1 MQKNPALFC
10 KKMPGFFYV
19 MNKNYYVI
27 IQKIESLY
35 KIHKIVKCWDILSK
49 GFAKVINIKSREKSG
64 KKVGFC
70 NLSTLST

>member
-1 MQKNPALFC
+1 MQKNPALFY
-10 KKMPGFFYV
+10 KKMSGFFYV
-19 MNKNYYVI
+19 INKNYYVI
-27 IQKIESLY
+27 SQKIESLY
-35 KIHKIVKCWDILSK
+35 KIYKIVKCWDNLSK